1 MIVDTQSFLAKV
13 EDSMC
18 LALSPESKSSVYPQA
33 TVDPSNLALRLV
45 RAGGKRF
52 RAMLV
57 LEGMR
62 LTGIRD
68 EWDYQRGVQLAAA
81 IELLHLFGLLQ
92 DDVMD
97 DADLRRGIST
107 ASRFVEAEL
116 VAQGASKVNLRRHSD
131 ALAVLAGDLCLST
144 ADDLVRR
151 ETGKID
157 QLWSRMRREM
167 IIGQFGDVY
176 ATATGET
183 DPATLQS
190 IANLKSGRY
199 SVFLPLALGLLV
211 IDRDA
216 DLSKVEDASEHFG
229 LAFQLADDLRDQQ
242 ASEVTGKDHGLDI
255 ANNKRTTAG
264 LNPEFTTF
272 FETPPANKRA
282 IKELLNSGFETLR
295 LNLYP
300 RESLRDLEETLQT
313 ATRL

>member
-81 IELLHLFGLLQ
+81 VELLHLFGLLQ

-116 VAQGASKVNLRRHSD
+116 VAQGASKENLRRHSD

-216 DLSKVEDASEHFG
+216 DLNKVEDASEHFG

-242 ASEVTGKDHGLDI
+242 ASELTGKDHGLDI
-255 ANNKRTTAG
+255 ANNKKTTAG
-264 LNPEFTTF
+264 LCLEFPSH
-272 FETPPANKRA
+272 FETAPAGTQT
-282 IKELLNSGFETLR
+282 IKELLNSGFEALR
-295 LNLYP
+295 MNMYP
-300 RESLRDLEETLQT
+300 RETLRGLEKTLQT
-313 ATRL
+313 ATYV

>member
-18 LALSPESKSSVYPQA
+18 LALSPESKSSVYAQA

-81 IELLHLFGLLQ
+81 VELLHLFGLLQ

-216 DLSKVEDASEHFG
+216 DLNKVEDASEHFG

-242 ASEVTGKDHGLDI
+242 ASELTGKDHGLDI
-255 ANNKRTTAG
+255 ANNKKTTAG
-264 LNPEFTTF
+264 LCLEFPSH
-272 FETPPANKRA
+272 FETAPAGTQT
-282 IKELLNSGFETLR
+282 IKELLNSGFEALR
-295 LNLYP
+295 MNMYP
-300 RESLRDLEETLQT
+300 RETLRGLEKTLQT
-313 ATRL
+313 ATYV